1 MPSGMK
7 PDGPVGPDVWDL
19 GETESQMGALNSMVV
34 ILGDLG
40 HCLVG
45 THSCENR
52 DAELKVRA
60 LSWGQLLRGSGAP
73 QSCAPEEESASA
85 EKRPRNSN
93 QLIFLHLLEA
103 AKGQVLFQS
112 ADTQRNF
119 SSGYRSSSERD
130 PGLLHH
136 QSAKDALLI
145 NRHVKSA

>member
-60 LSWGQLLRGSGAP
+60 LSWGQLLRGP
-73 QSCAPEEESASA
+73 TKLCARRRVCQCREEAQ
-85 EKRPRNSN
+85 K
-93 QLIFLHLLEA
+93 L
-103 AKGQVLFQS
+103 
-112 ADTQRNF
+112 
-119 SSGYRSSSERD
+119 
-130 PGLLHH
+130 
-136 QSAKDALLI
+136 
-145 NRHVKSA
+145 